1 MNVTKNEL
9 HDLIEALPES
19 ETPAAKR
26 FLQLL
31 LSKTTDPLLQA
42 LLTAPAD
49 DEPLDDQD
57 LQDIAEAEQA
67 IAKGKVHSWEE
78 VKKEFGL

>member
-1 MNVTKNEL
+1 
-9 HDLIEALPES
+9 
-19 ETPAAKR
+19 
-26 FLQLL
+26 
-31 LSKTTDPLLQA
+31 
-42 LLTAPAD
+42 
-49 DEPLDDQD
+49 